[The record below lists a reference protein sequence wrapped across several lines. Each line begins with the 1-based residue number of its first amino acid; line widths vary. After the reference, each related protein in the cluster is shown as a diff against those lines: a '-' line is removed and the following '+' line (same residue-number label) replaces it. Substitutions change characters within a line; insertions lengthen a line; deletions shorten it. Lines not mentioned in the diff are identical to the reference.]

1 MVTGY
6 ECAAV
11 LAQGK
16 RMHGGVSDETCAEA
30 RENGSG
36 YFLTRVTGRVVWMGI
51 VTGRL

>member
-6 ECAAV
+6 EYAAV
-11 LAQGK
+11 LVQGK

-30 RENGSG
+30 QENGSG
-36 YFLTRVTGRVVWMGI
+36 YFLTRETGRAMWMGI